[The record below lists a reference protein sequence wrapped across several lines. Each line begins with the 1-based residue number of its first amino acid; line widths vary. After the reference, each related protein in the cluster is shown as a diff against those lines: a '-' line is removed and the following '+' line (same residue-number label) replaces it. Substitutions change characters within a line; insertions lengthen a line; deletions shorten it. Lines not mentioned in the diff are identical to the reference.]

1 MNGNMTQEIGTSK
14 KMKVQ
19 FLQPP
24 NRLRVKVGTGGL
36 PENIIQRAQKILDS
50 TDLDFGPMA
59 DDYIEMFDE
68 ALQKLSD
75 TPDPTRNDILQV
87 TLPVMQ
93 LKANG
98 GMFRYQLI
106 TDVANI
112 LLNFLEELEPAGLN
126 EDAWEI
132 INAHAQAIRSVVA
145 HRVEG
150 DGGGEG
156 RQLKSELYDA
166 CRRYFEK
173 YNPEKIGE
181 IPN

>member
-1 MNGNMTQEIGTSK
+1 MSQEAGTK
-14 KMKVQ
+14 KKKKVQ

-24 NRLRVKVGTGGL
+24 NRLRIKVGTGGL
-36 PENIIQRAQKILDS
+36 PENTILRAQKILDD

-59 DDYIEMFDE
+59 DEYIAMFDK
-68 ALQKLSD
+68 AVDKLRKTE
-75 TPDPTRNDILQV
+75 TPDKDDILDV

-112 LLNFLEELEPAGLN
+112 LLNFLEELEPEGLN
-126 EDAWEI
+126 ADAWEI
-132 INAHAQAIRSVVA
+132 INAHDQAIRSVVA

-150 DGGGEG
+150 DGGKEG
-156 RQLKSELYDA
+156 VQLKRELYDA